1 MLGSLAFCTILY
13 ILMAL
18 VMTGLA
24 HYTELDVPHPVSVA
38 LAKAGPGLLWLNY
51 LVDIGAIA
59 GLASVVLVMLM
70 GQPRIFFTM
79 ARDGLLPAVFGKVHP
94 KYQTPYVT
102 TILTGVSAAAI
113 AGFFPIALLGELVAI
128 GTLFAFMIVSFG
140 VLMLRYKR
148 PELHRP
154 FKTPL
159 VPLVPVLGI
168 LICGYLIWGLPNT
181 TKERLL
187 IWLVIGVVIYFLYG
201 KSHSK
206 LNRGIPA
213 TGTTRP

>member
-1 MLGSLAFCTILY
+1 
-13 ILMAL
+13 
-18 VMTGLA
+18 
-24 HYTELDVPHPVSVA
+24 
-38 LAKAGPGLLWLNY
+38 
-51 LVDIGAIA
+51 
-59 GLASVVLVMLM
+59 
-70 GQPRIFFTM
+70 
-79 ARDGLLPAVFGKVHP
+79 
-94 KYQTPYVT
+94 
-102 TILTGVSAAAI
+102 VSAAAI

-159 VPLVPVLGI
+159 VPLVPILGI

-187 IWLVIGVVIYFLYG
+187 IWLVIGVIIYFLYG

-206 LNRGIPA
+206 LNRGIPT